1 MAVCRRPRLPR
12 RHRMVRFAALSF
24 EWFRAGCALRPFR
37 AELLFLPFSSGLHQ
51 TVLQMLSVLSSI
63 KRRIQLF
70 PFQQVECS
78 FKRNM
83 WPSTGALMAKDIPK
97 HTRLDCRLGVKAACF
112 SFFLKKQ
119 GLRGQVDPTERSD
132 IHKKQAMVAAFLR
145 VYSVPC

>member
-1 MAVCRRPRLPR
+1 MAACRCSQLPR
-12 RHRMVRFAALSF
+12 RHRMFRVMALSF

-37 AELLFLPFSSGLHQ
+37 AKHHGAFVSALCRWFE
-51 TVLQMLSVLSSI
+51 MLSVLSSI

-83 WPSTGALMAKDIPK
+83 RPSTGALMAKDIPK

-119 GLRGQVDPTERSD
+119 GLRGQVDPTEQSD

-145 VYSVPC
+145 AYSVPC

>member
-1 MAVCRRPRLPR
+1 MVVCRCSQLPR
-12 RHRMVRFAALSF
+12 RHRMFRVMALSF

-37 AELLFLPFSSGLHQ
+37 AKRHGAFVSALCRWFE
-51 TVLQMLSVLSSI
+51 MLSVLSSI
-63 KRRIQLF
+63 KRRSQLF

-83 WPSTGALMAKDIPK
+83 RPSTGALMAKDIPK

-119 GLRGQVDPTERSD
+119 GLRGQVDPTGRSD

-145 VYSVPC
+145 AYSVPC